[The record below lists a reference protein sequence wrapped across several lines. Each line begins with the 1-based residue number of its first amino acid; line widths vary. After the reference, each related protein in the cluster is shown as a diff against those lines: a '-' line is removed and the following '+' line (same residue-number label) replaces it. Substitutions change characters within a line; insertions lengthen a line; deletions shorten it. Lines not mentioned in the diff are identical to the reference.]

1 MLKFTTEIFNLKIQL
16 LRLRDEIE
24 SAREALKNEDPE
36 AREQAIGKC
45 SSFLLKE
52 SEKIVALQ
60 VKPSFKFKSN
70 KYFFRLMMVPI
81 YRIGLKLM

>member
-1 MLKFTTEIFNLKIQL
+1 MDSEIFNLKFQL

-60 VKPSFKFKSN
+60 VKSSYKFKLYIFSDSRKSL
-70 KYFFRLMMVPI
+70 KYL
-81 YRIGLKLM
+81 L

>member
-1 MLKFTTEIFNLKIQL
+1 M
-16 LRLRDEIE
+16 RLRDEIE

-60 VKPSFKFKSN
+60 VKPPYK
-70 KYFFRLMMVPI
+70 VPSI
-81 YRIGLKLM
+81 FEVSTTLVGGNSHKQIGHQ